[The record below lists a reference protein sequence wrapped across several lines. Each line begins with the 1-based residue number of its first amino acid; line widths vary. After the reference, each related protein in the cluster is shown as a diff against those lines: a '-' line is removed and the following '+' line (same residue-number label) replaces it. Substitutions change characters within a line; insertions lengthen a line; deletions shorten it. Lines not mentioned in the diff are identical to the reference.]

1 MNVLQSTQLIDKT
14 LKKSEQVLRETKFLL
29 KESEKQMQVELLQE
43 KAKAKATIAK
53 VVEQTIK
60 MPLVGYNREMVDT
73 LHFFVYNTHNLFMY
87 NFSTHSY
94 RSYVVNIKIP
104 ANFMSVENEEGRI
117 FLTGG
122 GEPGKAT
129 KSCYEFIDER
139 LEQRRDMI
147 FERRAHTLTSV
158 LAGRSR
164 SQIYAIGSSL
174 PSESM
179 NKCEVY
185 DVASDTWTQIA
196 SLNTRRNF
204 HTTIAFDN
212 SALYVVAGFNGGQ
225 RTNLIEKYDI
235 RRRQHWETLNLRI
248 KENTNWICLEG
259 CGLYQISNKHI
270 LIFGGFTTSD
280 QKTNHCYLFNVSTN
294 EIEQLNCKTRT
305 QSNFYQRQPK
315 VGADGKLYCVETNSL
330 DLHIFDMNVFEWD
343 FIDRKFIGW

>member
-1 MNVLQSTQLIDKT
+1 
-14 LKKSEQVLRETKFLL
+14 
-29 KESEKQMQVELLQE
+29 MQVELLSE
-43 KAKAKATIAK
+43 KAKAKATISK
-53 VVEQTIK
+53 IVEQTIK

-185 DVASDTWTQIA
+185 DVASDTWTQVA

-212 SALYVVAGFNGGQ
+212 AALYVVAGFNGGQ